1 MGFLRW
7 DPETWEI
14 GGSETE
20 LGWGLAREHWG
31 RGYATE
37 AARALR
43 DWAFGERGL
52 TRLISLIQP
61 EQPPSI
67 RVAEKLGERHE
78 RDVEVRGL
86 PTRLYS
92 IEPMTELRPL
102 AGTSVVDVTVLA
114 RGADGDAA
122 ARRARRRRRQG
133 RAARRRPRPRLGAA
147 FVDGGGGAMFFAS
160 NAGKRSLAVDLGNDS
175 GREIVLRLADR
186 ADVFVQSL
194 RPGAAERH
202 GLGAVELRARNP
214 RLVYCSIGAFGVTR
228 PAERPAGLR
237 PSAAGRLGDH
247 ERDRRGRTGRR
258 YAWACR

>member
-1 MGFLRW
+1 MIETERLLLRKPRAEDAPGLLEAFADPEAMRFIGDGSTTDLAGAEQAVDRWLERWDAWKIGMFVVERAADARVLGRVGFLRW

-14 GGSETE
+14 GGSEAE

-61 EQPPSI
+61 ENLPSI

-92 IEPMTELRPL
+92 IER
-102 AGTSVVDVTVLA
+102 
-114 RGADGDAA
+114 
-122 ARRARRRRRQG
+122 
-133 RAARRRPRPRLGAA
+133 
-147 FVDGGGGAMFFAS
+147 
-160 NAGKRSLAVDLGNDS
+160 
-175 GREIVLRLADR
+175 
-186 ADVFVQSL
+186 
-194 RPGAAERH
+194 
-202 GLGAVELRARNP
+202 
-214 RLVYCSIGAFGVTR
+214 
-228 PAERPAGLR
+228 
-237 PSAAGRLGDH
+237 
-247 ERDRRGRTGRR
+247 
-258 YAWACR
+258 